1 MRRNILTVCGG
12 IILSFLLLA
21 FSGWF
26 FAEFSYI
33 GKISGEYALGKT
45 IDFKALSKSM
55 EIAYRIIDYIIFP
68 TGALFIG
75 TFVGLLSKS
84 REVVVTAVTLLP
96 LVILA
101 TSTDSSRLSAFLFA
115 FFYLTIGCLTTHFI
129 SIRKKSGRP
138 SSEISSNDVST
149 PNEREIC

>member
-1 MRRNILTVCGG
+1 MTRNILTVCGG

-26 FAEFSYI
+26 FAKYSYI

-45 IDFKALSKSM
+45 IDFKALSQSM

-68 TGALFIG
+68 IG
-75 TFVGLLSKS
+75 SLLIGIYVGLFSKR
-84 REVVVTAVTLLP
+84 REVVVFAVTLLP
-96 LVILA
+96 LVIIA

-115 FFYLTIGCLTTHFI
+115 FFYLSIGCLTTHFI
-129 SIRKKSGRP
+129 SIMKNMGLP
-138 SSEISSNDVST
+138 SSDILSNNAST
-149 PNEREIC
+149 PEKRVSG